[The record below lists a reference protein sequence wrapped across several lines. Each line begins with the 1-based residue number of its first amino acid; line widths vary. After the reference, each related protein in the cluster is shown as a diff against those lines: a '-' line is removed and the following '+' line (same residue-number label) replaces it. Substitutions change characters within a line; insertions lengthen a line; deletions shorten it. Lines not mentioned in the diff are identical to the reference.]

1 MDALYSTLLGI
12 VEGITEFLPISST
25 GHLIVAGELF
35 KGLQSTPWTKEMRDA
50 FEVIIQGG
58 AILSVLVYYFKD
70 IAQIRHIATDRT
82 QQNLWSSILIA
93 CIPAILIGAAFGSKI
108 KHFLFTPSVVA
119 WALIVGGVL
128 IWIVESRKTTPE
140 VHQIEAIKP
149 GKALLI
155 GLVQCLALVWPG
167 FSRSASSI
175 LGGMLLGL
183 DRPTATKFSFYLGL
197 ITLGGASLLDLIKS
211 RHVLGQIGA
220 LNMILGIGVSFVVAY
235 ASIGWLLKFVS
246 TNDFK
251 PFAIYRV
258 LAGVVIL
265 ALIAAGVLHNGN
277 LA

>member
-1 MDALYSTLLGI
+1 MDALYSIILGI

-35 KGLQSTPWTKEMRDA
+35 KSLAPHWNKDMKDA

-58 AILSVLVYYFKD
+58 AILSVLVYYWKD
-70 IAQIRHIATDRT
+70 IWQIRHIATDRA
-82 QQNLWSSILIA
+82 QQNLWSSVLIA
-93 CIPAILIGAAFGSKI
+93 CIPAVLIGAAFGSKI
-108 KHFLFTPSVVA
+108 KAALFTPSVVA
-119 WALIVGGVL
+119 WALIVGGIL
-128 IWIVESRKTTPE
+128 IWIVESRKTTPQ
-140 VHQIEAIKP
+140 VHSIETIKP

-155 GLVQCLALVWPG
+155 GLVQCLAMVWPG

-175 LGGMLLGL
+175 LGGMVLGL

-211 RHVLGQIGA
+211 RHIIGQIGV
-220 LNMILGIGVSFVVAY
+220 LNMILGIGISFVVAY

-246 TNDFK
+246 TRDFK

-258 LAGVVIL
+258 VVGLIIL
-265 ALIAAGVLHNGN
+265 ALIALHVLPNGN